1 LRNEANPYVTS
12 LVMQGME
19 NITVSH
25 FLHNLHHTWQWD
37 VIGGV
42 LNNRDMEEIA
52 KIATN
57 HMGVMTYVY
66 VNLITKVIIRLSRLI
81 GTRWIR

>member
-1 LRNEANPYVTS
+1 
-12 LVMQGME
+12 MQGME

-42 LNNRDMEEIA
+42 LNNRDIEENEIA

-66 VNLITKVIIRLSRLI
+66 VNLIQR
-81 GTRWIR
+81 